1 MIHNLNEQ
9 SSVNMLAH
17 DKSFDVQPNIASAK
31 KFNSVKP
38 LENKLNKY
46 IKDLETMNV
55 SKLSQMMSNKKY
67 FHKFYLLQDIERV
80 TLLNKDGKLNDKA
93 FELINNNK

>member
-1 MIHNLNEQ
+1 M
-9 SSVNMLAH
+9 
-17 DKSFDVQPNIASAK
+17 ASAK
-31 KFNSVKP
+31 KFNSLKP
-38 LENKLNKY
+38 ADRKLNKY
-46 IKDLETMNV
+46 VRDLETMNV
-55 SKLSQMMSNKKY
+55 SKLSEMMSNKKY

>member
-1 MIHNLNEQ
+1 M
-9 SSVNMLAH
+9 S
-17 DKSFDVQPNIASAK
+17 SAK

-38 LENKLNKY
+38 ADRKLNKY

-55 SKLSQMMSNKKY
+55 SKLSEMMSNKKY
-67 FHKFYLLQDIERV
+67 FHKFYLLQDINRV
-80 TLLNKDGKLNDKA
+80 SLLNKDGKFNEKA